1 MGTDTDTSMSTR
13 PDTRGFNADLRD
25 GRRVRVRLITPADKS
40 GLAAGLAR
48 MSPRSRYLRFHRMV
62 ERLSDDELRYLT
74 ELDMRDHFA
83 WVAVS
88 LDEPGQPGI
97 GVIRYVRDAADRR
110 TAEVA
115 ITIVD
120 DWQGVGLGRL
130 LLETLLV
137 SAMMNG
143 IERLRAVVLPEDEAA
158 LRLFRGVGGRPA
170 AAEGG
175 VLVVDIPVSSPER
188 TLFASAPHQ
197 ALEPGVGAAA
207 LHRTRKSWEVRP

>member
-1 MGTDTDTSMSTR
+1 MGTDTGTSMPTR
-13 PDTRGFNADLRD
+13 PHTRGFNAELRD

-40 GLAAGLAR
+40 GLIAGLAR
-48 MSPRSRYLRFHRMV
+48 LSPRSRYLRFHRMV

-74 ELDMRDHFA
+74 EVDMRNHFA

-97 GVIRYVRDAADRR
+97 GVIRYVRDAFDRR

-115 ITIVD
+115 ITVVD

-143 IERLRAVVLPEDEAA
+143 IEWLRAIVLPEDEPA
-158 LRLFRGVGGRPA
+158 LRLFRGLGGRPGGG
-170 AAEGG
+170 EGDA
-175 VLVVDIPVSSPER
+175 LVVDIPVFSLER

-197 ALEPGVGAAA
+197 ALI
-207 LHRTRKSWEVRP
+207 

>member
-1 MGTDTDTSMSTR
+1 MGTDTGTRMSTR
-13 PDTRGFNADLRD
+13 PDTRGFNAELRD
-25 GRRVRVRLITPADKS
+25 GRRVRVRLITPADKG
-40 GLAAGLAR
+40 GLIAGLAR
-48 MSPRSRYLRFHRMV
+48 LSPRSRYLRFHRMV

-74 ELDMRDHFA
+74 EVDMRDHFA

-115 ITIVD
+115 ITVVD

-143 IERLRAVVLPEDEAA
+143 IEWLRAIVLPEDEAA
-158 LRLFRGVGGRPA
+158 LRLFRGVGGHPGGG
-170 AAEGG
+170 EGDA
-175 VLVVDIPVSSPER
+175 LVVDIPVSSPER

-197 ALEPGVGAAA
+197 ALM
-207 LHRTRKSWEVRP
+207 

>member
-1 MGTDTDTSMSTR
+1 MRTHTSTSRSSR
-13 PDTRGFNADLRD
+13 PGTRGFEAELRD
-25 GRRVRVRLITPADKS
+25 GRRVRIRLISPADKS
-40 GLAAGLAR
+40 GLIAGLTR
-48 MSPRSRYLRFHRMV
+48 LSPRSRYLRFHRVV

-74 ELDMRDHFA
+74 ELDMRNHFA

-110 TAEVA
+110 AAEVA

-120 DWQGVGLGRL
+120 DYQGVGLGRL

-143 IERLRAVVLPEDEAA
+143 IERLRAIVLREDEAA
-158 LRLFRGVGGRPA
+158 LRLFRSAGGRPSA
-170 AAEGG
+170 GEADT
-175 VLVVDIPVSSPER
+175 LVVDIPVSSPER
-188 TLFASAPHQ
+188 TLFASAPQ
-197 ALEPGVGAAA
+197 RALEPGAGPRA
-207 LHRTRKSWEVRP
+207 SSP